1 MGRLADLG
9 SNRGRQNGVSN
20 SSKLFA
26 IGNPLL
32 DISVTEGAEKL
43 LSQYALKS
51 NDAILAGP
59 EHTAIYE
66 QVRTTLKPL
75 YLAGGAGQNTA
86 RAASYVLPAGSVV
99 YTGSVGSDNFANTL
113 REAND
118 KEGVESAYYVR
129 QDTPT
134 GACCVLITGHD
145 RSLVTN
151 LAAAQEFSVDHLRT
165 PQMKQRMDE
174 ASHFYIGG
182 FFLTH
187 GIESALEVAK
197 HSSQSGKT
205 LAFNLSAPF
214 IPQFFKDQVDQLIP
228 YADIVF
234 GNESEAEA
242 YAQSHGLED
251 TSAKGVAKHIANLSK
266 TNSGKDRIVVI
277 TQGALETVVAVG
289 DKSLTSFPVSPLS
302 KDAIVDTNG
311 AGDATA
317 GGFIAAFVLG
327 SPIPECVQLGHKLG
341 ALCIQQN
348 GPQLPYPKQ
357 NLL

>member
-1 MGRLADLG
+1 MPA
-9 SNRGRQNGVSN
+9 
-20 SSKLFA
+20 KLFA

-32 DISVTEGAEKL
+32 DISVTEGAQQLLEQYKL
-43 LSQYALKS
+43 KA
-51 NDAILAGP
+51 NDAILAGE
-59 EHTAIYE
+59 EHQPIYE
-66 QVRTTLKPL
+66 QVRTTLSPL

-86 RAASYVLPAGSVV
+86 RAASYVLPEGSVV
-99 YTGSVGSDNFANTL
+99 YTGAVGNDNFAKTL
-113 REAND
+113 REANE
-118 KEGVESAYYVR
+118 KEGVESAYQVVEG
-129 QDTPT
+129 TST

-145 RSLVTN
+145 RSLCTN
-151 LAAAQEFSVDHLRT
+151 LAAAEKFTVDHLRSAEI
-165 PQMKQRMDE
+165 KQKIEE

-187 GIESALEVAK
+187 GLESALEVAK
-197 HSSQSGKT
+197 HSASADKT

-242 YAQSHGLED
+242 YAKSHGIAD
-251 TSAKGVAKHIANLSK
+251 TSAKNIAQHIASLPK

-277 TQGALETVVAVG
+277 TQGAQETVVAIG
-289 DKSLTSFPVSPLS
+289 TKSVTSYPVTPLA

-317 GGFIAAFVLG
+317 GGFVAAFVLG
-327 SPIPECVQLGHKLG
+327 SPIPECVEVGHKLG
-341 ALCIQQN
+341 AMCIQQN

-357 NLL
+357 KVL

>member
-1 MGRLADLG
+1 ML
-9 SNRGRQNGVSN
+9 V
-20 SSKLFA
+20 
-26 IGNPLL
+26 
-32 DISVTEGAEKL
+32 SVTEGADKL
-43 LSQYALKS
+43 LEQYKLKS

-59 EHTAIYE
+59 EHTPIYE

-86 RAASYVLPAGSVV
+86 RAASYVLPPGSVV
-99 YTGSVGSDNFANTL
+99 YTGSVGNDNFANTL

-118 KEGVESAYYVR
+118 KEGVDSAYYVR
-129 QDTPT
+129 EQTPT

-165 PQMKQRMDE
+165 PEIKQKMEE
-174 ASHFYIGG
+174 ASHYYIGG

-197 HSSQSGKT
+197 HSSAANKT

-242 YAQSHGLED
+242 YAQSHGLE
-251 TSAKGVAKHIANLSK
+251 V
-266 TNSGKDRIVVI
+266 
-277 TQGALETVVAVG
+277 
-289 DKSLTSFPVSPLS
+289 
-302 KDAIVDTNG
+302 
-311 AGDATA
+311 
-317 GGFIAAFVLG
+317 
-327 SPIPECVQLGHKLG
+327 C
-341 ALCIQQN
+341 
-348 GPQLPYPKQ
+348 
-357 NLL
+357 